1 MRRTELR
8 RGLQQHVIGLR
19 RAIETDTTI
28 KVKKKP
34 CLAEMIQDIDISTM
48 AVLDDVE
55 KSVRELLQIEFAWV
69 SINEAA
75 STKRLSWITVIFV
88 PLMFVSSL
96 FGMNVDILRNSP
108 DWRWYLLFSA
118 LSFLLTVAIWASFR
132 FVRIDPWMRGKGLLT
147 RKNKDAGNSAH
158 TTV

>member
-1 MRRTELR
+1 LYAHIVRYPARLTNDTYWKRSQQLILRGRSRQLIDELAQIAMRRTELR

-55 KSVRELLQIEFAWV
+55 KSVRELLQIVGIHA
-69 SINEAA
+69 
-75 STKRLSWITVIFV
+75 
-88 PLMFVSSL
+88 
-96 FGMNVDILRNSP
+96 NSP
-108 DWRWYLLFSA
+108 HSCVNVVRSSPGYQSMRRQARNASA
-118 LSFLLTVAIWASFR
+118 
-132 FVRIDPWMRGKGLLT
+132 GLL
-147 RKNKDAGNSAH
+147 
-158 TTV
+158 

>member
-34 CLAEMIQDIDISTM
+34 CLAEMIQDIEISTM

-55 KSVRELLQIEFAWV
+55 KSVRELLQIV
-69 SINEAA
+69 GIQS
-75 STKRLSWITVIFV
+75 
-88 PLMFVSSL
+88 
-96 FGMNVDILRNSP
+96 NSP
-108 DWRWYLLFSA
+108 HFCVNVVRSSPGYQSMRLQARNASA
-118 LSFLLTVAIWASFR
+118 
-132 FVRIDPWMRGKGLLT
+132 GLL
-147 RKNKDAGNSAH
+147 
-158 TTV
+158 

>member
-1 MRRTELR
+1 LYAHIVQYPARLTNDTYWRRSQQLYLRGRSRQLIDELAQIAMRRTELR

-55 KSVRELLQIEFAWV
+55 KSVRELLQIVGIQA
-69 SINEAA
+69 
-75 STKRLSWITVIFV
+75 
-88 PLMFVSSL
+88 
-96 FGMNVDILRNSP
+96 NSP
-108 DWRWYLLFSA
+108 HSCVNVVRSSPGCQSMRRQARSA
-118 LSFLLTVAIWASFR
+118 SA
-132 FVRIDPWMRGKGLLT
+132 GLL
-147 RKNKDAGNSAH
+147 
-158 TTV
+158 